1 MTANVIRPTCLPN
14 CATWRRAVN
23 RTEFNFLEITMLTI
37 IENLPAAIALSGLVL
52 RLYLGAKP
60 GKDEA

>member
-1 MTANVIRPTCLPN
+1 
-14 CATWRRAVN
+14 
-23 RTEFNFLEITMLTI
+23 MLTI

-60 GKDEA
+60 ESKDAE